1 MDDAL
6 NDDDIIMAKRGVD
19 RLEYHPAI
27 YNAFKNYRKLLK
39 NQRWK
44 RSNMEMYRPA
54 DGFGKRGA
62 ATSFRIISP
71 FNYYTRKT
79 GLALP
84 ATSLTR

>member
-1 MDDAL
+1 MEDNDDAL

-44 RSNMEMYRPA
+44 RSNMELYRPA
-54 DGFGKRGA
+54 
-62 ATSFRIISP
+62 
-71 FNYYTRKT
+71 
-79 GLALP
+79 
-84 ATSLTR
+84 